1 MDNYRGAGPRG
12 LDVTRSRDTLRKT
25 EKEVNLFVR
34 IRLLDLPC
42 FRRILSPLETVKVP
56 PHSSNKTKV
65 LGGPPPPPPIPPL
78 MTRPSVFLEVANVL
92 SLRERRKISDEI
104 FSIRR
109 SSLNLRYSSCRIFSR
124 V

>member
-42 FRRILSPLETVKVP
+42 FRRILSPLETVKVLP
-56 PHSSNKTKV
+56 TPLIKQKSSV
-65 LGGPPPPPPIPPL
+65 ALLPPPSPP
-78 MTRPSVFLEVANVL
+78 
-92 SLRERRKISDEI
+92 
-104 FSIRR
+104 
-109 SSLNLRYSSCRIFSR
+109 
-124 V
+124 